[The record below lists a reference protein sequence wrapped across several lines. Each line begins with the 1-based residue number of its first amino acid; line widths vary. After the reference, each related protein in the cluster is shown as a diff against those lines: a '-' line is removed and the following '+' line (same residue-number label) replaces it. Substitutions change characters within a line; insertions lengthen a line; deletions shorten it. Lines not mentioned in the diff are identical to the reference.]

1 MHFSV
6 HFYLTVQFR
15 ILIQIYE
22 NPELL
27 SFDSELRK
35 LMVLLKKCTILL
47 ELIKVVVISKNAYQR
62 ISLKLTDISVL
73 PTPVDV
79 LQLLISNVLSSNYL
93 CNFCIYYL

>member
-35 LMVLLKKCTILL
+35 LMVLLKKCTI
-47 ELIKVVVISKNAYQR
+47 IKVVVISKNAYQR